1 MEEIK
6 LNSQNNCTSDIYTT
20 NFIPEEEYKSKILL
34 GNITIF
40 NTKSFNKIQKFFLK
54 KLLGM
59 EIQDI
64 NR

>member
-20 NFIPEEEYKSKILL
+20 NFIPEEEYKSKVLL
-34 GNITIF
+34 GNIIIF